1 MNCYI
6 KKVFAI
12 IWTRGIFI
20 SKSGRRFPEEV
31 KLTTEQPTDEKT
43 ILLLRNLKDAG
54 CGASLTEKFLLLERN
69 GGRIGQRR
77 LLLRQRNALLQ
88 KIHTNQQRIDC
99 LDFLLHSIEGKK
111 QGSTGRK
118 AR

>member
-1 MNCYI
+1 MDCYI

-12 IWTRGIFI
+12 VWIRGIFI
-20 SKSGRRFPEEV
+20 SKSGGRFPKEV
-31 KLTTEQPTDEKT
+31 NLTTEQPTDEKT

-69 GGRIGQRR
+69 GGRSGQRR
-77 LLLRQRNALLQ
+77 LLLRQRRALLQ

-99 LDFLLHSIEGKK
+99 LDFLLHSIEEKK